1 MSNFKSKSSTNIIN
15 DKNKLS
21 TKFISFVRSHPN
33 TTFYGGLLLLVFLN
47 IFFGL
52 KFISEVALILI
63 NVRLLKSFIGYFLEK
78 NSLILLSLGIL
89 LGSLIVAVL
98 FFEIPVFLLIPD
110 SFIVAYLTGIFLTLL
125 DIYEF

>member
-78 NSLILLSLGIL
+78 SSLILLSLGIL